1 MPSNGSFSLHQSE
14 KHNTAYFEV
23 FDLGEQRF
31 VIGRTINRDTN
42 MGEFFMMARAKS
54 LGRKSAASECA
65 ADALEIIRS
74 SPEDEPYFWYEDAAR
89 ELELL
94 DKVSQALLTSLL
106 DADAFRSSMTFC
118 KIMKI
123 SGSDA
128 VFHGFSERWR
138 PAAAPT
144 EAMILQAAT
153 EMEESFMEQYG
164 DYHAV
169 DLLRIR
175 SEASPPLLGR

>member
-1 MPSNGSFSLHQSE
+1 MPSNGLFSFYQSE
-14 KHNTAYFEV
+14 KHDTAYFEV
-23 FDLGEQRF
+23 FDHGEQRF
-31 VIGRTINRDTN
+31 VIGRTINPDSN
-42 MGEFFMMARAKS
+42 LGEFFMTARAKS

-74 SPEDEPYFWYEDAAR
+74 SPEDEPYFWYENEAR

-94 DKVSQALLTSLL
+94 DKVSQAILTSLT

-118 KIMKI
+118 RIMKI

-128 VFHGFSERWR
+128 VFHAFNERWR

-144 EAMILQAAT
+144 EAMMLQAAT

-164 DYHAV
+164 EYHAN

-175 SEASPPLLGR
+175 SEASQARPCR

>member
-1 MPSNGSFSLHQSE
+1 MPSNGFFSFHQSE
-14 KHNTAYFEV
+14 KHDTAYFEV
-23 FDLGEQRF
+23 FDFGQQRF
-31 VIGRTINRDTN
+31 VIGRTINRDAN
-42 MGEFFMMARAKS
+42 MGEFFMMARAKN

-74 SPEDEPYFWYEDAAR
+74 SPTDEPYFWYEDEAR

-94 DKVSQALLTSLL
+94 DKVSQALLTGLL
-106 DADAFRSSMTFC
+106 EADAFRSSMTFC

-128 VFHGFSERWR
+128 VFHGFNERWR

-144 EAMILQAAT
+144 EEMLLQAAT
-153 EMEESFMEQYG
+153 EMEESFMEDYG
-164 DYHAV
+164 DYHAD

-175 SEASPPLLGR
+175 SEVSPPQPGR

>member
-1 MPSNGSFSLHQSE
+1 MSSNGFFSLHQSE
-14 KHNTAYFEV
+14 RHDTAYFEV

-31 VIGRTINRDTN
+31 VIGRTINPDSN
-42 MGEFFMMARAKS
+42 MGEFFMMARAKN
-54 LGRKSAASECA
+54 LGRKAAASDCS

-74 SPEDEPYFWYEDAAR
+74 SPVDEPYFWYEDEAR
-89 ELELL
+89 ELELN

-118 KIMKI
+118 RIMKI

-128 VFHGFSERWR
+128 VFHGFNDRWR

-144 EAMILQAAT
+144 QEMILQAAK

-164 DYHAV
+164 DYHAD

-175 SEASPPLLGR
+175 SEASHARPGR

>member
-1 MPSNGSFSLHQSE
+1 MTNNGIFSFHQSE
-14 KHNTAYFEV
+14 KHDTAYFEV

-31 VIGRTINRDTN
+31 VIGRSINPDAN
-42 MGEFFMMARAKS
+42 MGEFFMMVRAKN
-54 LGRKSAASECA
+54 LARKFAAKECA
-65 ADALEIIRS
+65 ADALEVIRS
-74 SPEDEPYFWYEDAAR
+74 SPTDEPYFWYEDEER

-106 DADAFRSSMTFC
+106 DADALRSSMTFC

-128 VFHGFSERWR
+128 VFHGFNERWR
-138 PAAAPT
+138 SAALPT
-144 EAMILQAAT
+144 EEMLLQAAT
-153 EMEESFMEQYG
+153 EMEESFMEEYG
-164 DYHAV
+164 EYHAD

-175 SEASPPLLGR
+175 SEAPTPQLGR